1 MVDDDDIDFDEWPWA
16 EAALAG
22 QGLDRLTADER
33 DVISA
38 YAHNGFADVNNALWG
53 LISMTPA
60 LARRIALIRS
70 GLAKYPPPET
80 VRVTREADGQVYG
93 IVDEESAAALI
104 DAQFT
109 HDGFLSTSGVAIPP
123 RSMRHHDPVILDL
136 LVPAG
141 TPALRL
147 GELSPVSLEH
157 EVLLIDAR
165 SYVVVGTR
173 MDPARNMWRIQA
185 IVKGGDQ

>member
-1 MVDDDDIDFDEWPWA
+1 MAEDDFGFDEWPWA

-22 QGLDRLTADER
+22 QGTDRLTVDER
-33 DVISA
+33 DVIHA
-38 YAHNGFADVNNALWG
+38 YAFNGFEQINDALWG
-53 LISMTPA
+53 QIPITAP

-70 GLAKYPPPET
+70 GLAKYPLAQT
-80 VRVTREADGQVYG
+80 VRVTREAEGYVYG
-93 IVDEESAAALI
+93 IVDEESAVALI

-109 HDGFLSTSGVAIPP
+109 HDGFMSTAGTAVPP
-123 RSMRHHDPVILDL
+123 RSTRHRDPVILDL

-147 GELSPVSLEH
+147 GELSPVPLER

-165 SYVVVGTR
+165 SYVVVGVR
-173 MDPARNMWRIQA
+173 MDATRSIWRIQA
-185 IVKGGDQ
+185 IVKGGEQ